1 MCTLHNFAYSIAITD
16 KIEQSFAYVMLTHFF
31 FWSKNLTATQNTLN
45 IDNWRYCK
53 INIISLSKKL
63 QEILIL

>member
-45 IDNWRYCK
+45 IDNWRCK
-53 INIISLSKKL
+53 KF
-63 QEILIL
+63 